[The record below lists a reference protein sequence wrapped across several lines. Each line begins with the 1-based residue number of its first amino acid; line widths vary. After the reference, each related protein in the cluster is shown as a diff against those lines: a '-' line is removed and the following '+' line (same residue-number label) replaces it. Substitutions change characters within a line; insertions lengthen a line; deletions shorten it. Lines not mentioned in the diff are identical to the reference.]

1 MQEAGDSSEE
11 VRTLWRRTAVYRFER
26 LINAIDADLAEHGRR
41 TGRLAGDIAEVMNL
55 DTESIADLDQ
65 AAFLHDIGKLFIPR
79 TILDKPGP
87 LDTNEWAEL
96 RHHPRMGYQL
106 VAGEVSD
113 KVARIVLTHHE
124 RFDGTGYPQGLTGR
138 QVPIEAQILQ
148 VADAFDAI
156 TSDRPYQPA
165 LPVAYALN
173 EMRRCSGS
181 QFDPDVVDAVIG
193 LAGQAKWILARFG
206 QFEKSLQEVAV

>member
-1 MQEAGDSSEE
+1 
-11 VRTLWRRTAVYRFER
+11 
-26 LINAIDADLAEHGRR
+26 
-41 TGRLAGDIAEVMNL
+41 MNL
-55 DTESIADLDQ
+55 DSESISDLDQ

-87 LDTNEWAEL
+87 LDANEWAEL

-106 VAGEVSD
+106 VTGEVSER
-113 KVARIVLTHHE
+113 VALIVLMHHE
-124 RFDGTGYPQGLTGR
+124 RFDGGGYPQGLPGA
-138 QVPIEAQILQ
+138 QVPLEARILQ

-173 EMRRCSGS
+173 EMRRCAGS
-181 QFDPDVVDAVIG
+181 QFDPDVVDAIIS
-193 LAGQAKWILARFG
+193 LAGRAKWVMARFG
-206 QFEKSLQEVAV
+206 QFDESRQEIAV

>member
-1 MQEAGDSSEE
+1 M
-11 VRTLWRRTAVYRFER
+11 YRFER
-26 LINAIDADLAEHGRR
+26 LVNAIDPELAEHGRR
-41 TGRLAGDIAEVMNL
+41 TGRLACDIAERMHL
-55 DTESIADLDQ
+55 DSEDIADLDQ

-87 LDTNEWAEL
+87 LDANEWAEL

-106 VAGEVSD
+106 VTGEVSE

-124 RFDGTGYPQGLTGR
+124 RFDGTGYPQGLSGT
-138 QVPIEAQILQ
+138 QVPIEARILQ

-181 QFDPDVVDAVIG
+181 QFDPDVVDAIMA
-193 LAGQAKWILARFG
+193 LAGRAKWVLARFG
-206 QFEKSLQEVAV
+206 QFEERLAEVAV